1 MRERHSAHWMLVA
14 TPLTLVALILAG
26 CGSSGS
32 TTTVASGSSGSG
44 PSASVLADSRQ
55 YSPKIDPS
63 NFVTTIDNPHWP
75 LKPGTTFHY
84 KGVRPFPTAASTPG
98 ARHQRGKPAG
108 AADRAEV
115 LLTGS
120 RRGDGEGR

>member
-75 LKPGTTFHY
+75 LKPGTTFPLQ
-84 KGVRPFPTAASTPG
+84 GRPPVPY
-98 ARHQRGKPAG
+98 RGKYTGCPSPARE
-108 AADRAEV
+108 ARR
-115 LLTGS
+115 S
-120 RRGDGEGR
+120 RRPSRSTTHRVSER